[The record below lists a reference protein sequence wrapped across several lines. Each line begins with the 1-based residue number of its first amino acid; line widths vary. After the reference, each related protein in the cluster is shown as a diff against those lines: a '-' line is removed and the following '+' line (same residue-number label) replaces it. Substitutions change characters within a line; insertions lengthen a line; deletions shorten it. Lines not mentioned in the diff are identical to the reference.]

1 MELVVL
7 NVGLDL
13 RVISPTLFTM
23 LVIMAVVTTFATT
36 PVLHLILGPKA
47 SESLAPSSARE
58 STPL

>member
-1 MELVVL
+1 VL
-7 NVGLDL
+7 NIGLDL

-36 PVLHLILGPKA
+36 PILHLVLGREPGKA
-47 SESLAPSSARE
+47 FAPDSARQ